1 MGFLA
6 CAALIRWTDLDL
18 LIYILL
24 ALSAVLFLY
33 TEARIIG
40 GMSGRN
46 TPECRYIIVLGAHVE
61 GKRITDSLKRRL
73 DRAFEYLNAHPGTR
87 AVLSGGRGEGEDITE
102 AEAMSG
108 YLKARGIDPERLL
121 LERRSTTTKENLEF
135 SKALIQSPDE
145 PVGIVSNNFHLYRA
159 CMLAE
164 KCGYKKACPL
174 PSDCHLVL
182 LPNYMMREF
191 FAVWKVWTGL

>member
-46 TPECRYIIVLGAHVE
+46 MPECQYIIVLGAHVE

-73 DRAFEYLNAHPGTR
+73 DRAFEYLNAHPEPGPFFQ
-87 AVLSGGRGEGEDITE
+87 AEGEREKI
-102 AEAMSG
+102 SQ
-108 YLKARGIDPERLL
+108 
-121 LERRSTTTKENLEF
+121 RRRRC
-135 SKALIQSPDE
+135 
-145 PVGIVSNNFHLYRA
+145 RA
-159 CMLAE
+159 I
-164 KCGYKKACPL
+164 
-174 PSDCHLVL
+174 
-182 LPNYMMREF
+182 
-191 FAVWKVWTGL
+191 